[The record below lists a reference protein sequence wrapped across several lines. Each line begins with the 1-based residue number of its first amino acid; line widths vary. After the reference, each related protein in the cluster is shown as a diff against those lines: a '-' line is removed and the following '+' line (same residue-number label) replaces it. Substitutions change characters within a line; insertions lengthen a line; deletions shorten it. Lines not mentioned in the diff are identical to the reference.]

1 MELYT
6 NPMSQNCRKVLM
18 TAEFLGI
25 PLRHVMVD
33 LMASEQRKPD
43 FLELNPNGKVPV
55 LADGSLKLWES
66 NAIMQYLA
74 GKRPASTLWPA
85 SDLLRA
91 DISRWQFWEAAHWFP
106 ACMPFMWENMA
117 KGWLNLGAPDLQVL
131 EQATAK
137 FEPVVNVLEQHLGGR
152 QYLVG
157 NSLTLADISVGSH
170 LTYADPAKLPIQD
183 KTNLRKWLERL
194 ESTDMWQ
201 KTATPMAA

>member
-25 PLRHVMVD
+25 PLKHVTVD
-33 LMASEQRKPD
+33 LVVGEQCKPD
-43 FLELNPNGKVPV
+43 FLEINPNGKVPV

-74 GKRPASTLWPA
+74 GTRPGNTLWPA
-85 SDLLRA
+85 SESIRA
-91 DISRWQFWEAAHWFP
+91 DIARWQFWEAAHWFP
-106 ACMPFMWENMA
+106 ACMTFMWENMA
-117 KGWLNLGAPDLQVL
+117 KGWLKLGAPDLQIL
-131 EQATAK
+131 EQAAVR
-137 FEPVVNVLEQHLGGR
+137 FEPVVNVLERHLENR

-157 NSLTLADISVGSH
+157 SSVTLADISVGSH

-183 KTNLRKWLERL
+183 KTNIRRWLERL
-194 ESTDMWQ
+194 EGTDMWQ
-201 KTATPMAA
+201 KTAPPMAA